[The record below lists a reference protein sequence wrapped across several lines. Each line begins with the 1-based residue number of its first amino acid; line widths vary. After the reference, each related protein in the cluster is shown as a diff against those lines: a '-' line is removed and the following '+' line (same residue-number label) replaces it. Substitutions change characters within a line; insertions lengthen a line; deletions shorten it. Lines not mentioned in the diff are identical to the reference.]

1 MAHPITVTERII
13 ESLRCTPDCRLDD
26 LVVSCKNFPLQTV
39 LSEVS
44 RLSRVGQLQLTLI
57 STGAFTLQ
65 LLNTNFQPRL
75 VKNPCLEGGDH
86 EKGTS

>member
-13 ESLRCTPDCRLDD
+13 ESLRGTPDCRLDD
-26 LVVSCKNFPLQTV
+26 LVVSCKSFPLQTV

-44 RLSRVGQLQLTLI
+44 RLSRVGQLRLTLI

-65 LLNTNFQPRL
+65 LLTTNFQPRL
-75 VKNPCLEGGDH
+75 IKSPCPEGGDH
-86 EKGTS
+86 EKGES

>member
-13 ESLRCTPDCRLDD
+13 EFLRCTPDCRLDD
-26 LVVSCKNFPLQTV
+26 LVMSCKNFHLQTV

-44 RLSRVGQLQLTLI
+44 RLSRVGHLQLTLI

-65 LLNTNFQPRL
+65 LLNTNSKSRL
-75 VKNPCLEGGDH
+75 VKSPCLEGGDH
-86 EKGTS
+86 ENGKS